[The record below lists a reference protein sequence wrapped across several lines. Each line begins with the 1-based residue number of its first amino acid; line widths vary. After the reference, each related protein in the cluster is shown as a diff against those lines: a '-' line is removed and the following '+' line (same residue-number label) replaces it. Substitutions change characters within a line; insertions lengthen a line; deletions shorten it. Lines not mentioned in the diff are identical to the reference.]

1 MKIKNLFEI
10 YCYMTSETYRDLT
23 LLKEIKKMNANFN
36 DEPIMKNNDELEPI
50 TYNYN
55 QNKKDSKFKTFMQ
68 VCLGIG
74 LGFFIIY
81 LFGAGFEF

>member
-55 QNKKDSKFKTFMQ
+55 KNN
-68 VCLGIG
+68 
-74 LGFFIIY
+74 FIVQYSLHI
-81 LFGAGFEF
+81 